1 MPTPI
6 LCSPGS
12 PLRQPASSHTHSSY
26 EENLCYRDTRVQN
39 FFGAST
45 RIRASIRVGRD
56 ATRTR
61 HAAAVSGQL
70 RSSSARPPSTRRPPG
85 ALQLRSPFARCPPS
99 RSRHLPTRRPPTARG
114 CARAGRYGRPPYA
127 RLLPGCPPNRAAV
140 AALPAVRGGGD
151 DSREEA
157 SGCRDGRE
165 EAGGGGDGGRRRAVA
180 MEATKRWIRWMDVED
195 KVRDGVD
202 KGGMGWWAG
211 PFGPFV

>member
-56 ATRTR
+56 AACTR

-85 ALQLRSPFARCPPS
+85 ALQLRSPFARRPPS
-99 RSRHLPTRRPPTARG
+99 HSRQLPVATPAQADTAARRTPACCRAAPRTELSSPPRRPSTVFETA
-114 CARAGRYGRPPYA
+114 AGRK
-127 RLLPGCPPNRAAV
+127 LAA
-140 AALPAVRGGGD
+140 A
-151 DSREEA
+151 EME
-157 SGCRDGRE
+157 
-165 EAGGGGDGGRRRAVA
+165 GRRRAAV
-180 MEATKRWIRWMDVED
+180 ETEGGGGRWRWKRRS
-195 KVRDGVD
+195 
-202 KGGMGWWAG
+202 GG
-211 PFGPFV
+211 